1 MPQGSFGYDQ
11 NGNQVN
17 GTNPLPFLLGLILG
31 ALQSLLG
38 IGGSGSGGV
47 VIASGTGTYTTT
59 HVANNGSS
67 TVPTTAKRWAVL
79 FYGTGAGNTF
89 GTDTA
94 VTAPCS
100 FGDNATPASA
110 INVACDGSSTATI
123 FYSTT

>member
-1 MPQGSFGYDQ
+1 MPNENILLAQIRDLL
-11 NGNQVN
+11 NGK
-17 GTNPLPFLLGLILG
+17 
-31 ALQSLLG
+31 
-38 IGGSGSGGV
+38 GSGGGIV
-47 VIASGTGTYTTT
+47 PGSGTGTYTTT

-79 FYGTGAGNTF
+79 FYGTGTGNTF

-100 FGDNATPASA
+100 FGDNAQPSA
-110 INVACDGSSTATI
+110 ALPVACDGSSTATI